1 MIERNDSGYYKVNT
15 VVGYAPTSRNLLELL
30 KEKIISENEYVL
42 YPLIRDL
49 WELSH
54 YNYERYSHE
63 GKIYCKYTEEK
74 AMVDLGWNKQKFRR
88 TIKKLEEVHLISI
101 IGKEGRSNMLFLPCE
116 ELVFLNGVVASNKV
130 SQALVRAGNV
140 EELLIDVEAQSKGI
154 VAMKRKSAKTQA
166 TREEVKTEVMTQAKE
181 KQLPPEVVKG
191 VMERL
196 EENAP
201 KYSSG
206 VKSYVTKT
214 IESVMKEQ

>member
-1 MIERNDSGYYKVNT
+1 MIERNDNGYYRLNT

-30 KEKIISENEYVL
+30 KEKIIGENEYVL
-42 YPLIRDL
+42 YPLIRNL

-54 YNYERYSHE
+54 YNYERYSYE

-74 AMVDLGWNKQKFRR
+74 AMVDLGWSKQKFRR
-88 TIKKLEEVHLISI
+88 TIKKLEEVHLISV
-101 IGKEGRSNMLFLPCE
+101 IGKDGRSNMLFLPCE
-116 ELVFLNGVVASNKV
+116 EFVYLDGVVASNKV

-140 EELLIDVEAQSKGI
+140 EVLLSDVEAQSKGI
-154 VAMKRKSAKTQA
+154 VAMKRKPAKTQA
-166 TREEVKTEVMTQAKE
+166 TREEVKTEVMIQAKE

-196 EENAP
+196 EENTP